1 MSDRAKA
8 LPAPDWRCIDHV
20 QMAIPVGGE
29 PVARDFYAGVLGL
42 TEVPKPA
49 VMAARGGAWFEAGS
63 VRVHVGA
70 EADFRPARKAHPAL
84 VLRDLR
90 AFVTAR
96 ALHVE
101 WSDEIEGTVRCHLDD
116 PFGNRIEL
124 IEG

>member
-1 MSDRAKA
+1 
-8 LPAPDWRCIDHV
+8 
-20 QMAIPVGGE
+20 MAIPVGGE
-29 PVARDFYAGVLGL
+29 PLARDFYVGVFGL

-49 VMAARGGAWFEAGS
+49 AMAARGGAWFEAGP

-90 AFVTAR
+90 AFVAVR
-96 ALHVE
+96 ALQVE
-101 WSDEIEGTVRCHLDD
+101 WNDEIEGTVRCHVDD